1 MCKET
6 EPKRAIDL
14 SDPRAH
20 DADHRHWSRR
30 NFLSASGML
39 TAGSFLFDRSL
50 IRTFMPSPLL
60 ASLANSE
67 TDRVLVLVRLDGGND
82 SLNMVIERGNDL
94 YYSARPTIAIPD
106 NNLWA
111 MSPEYGMPLTTSALQ
126 PMWDNGMMKAVFNV
140 GYPQPNFSHFRSYD
154 IIATGSASDE
164 YLTTGWLGRFL
175 DNQYP
180 AYLEAPPT
188 VPPALQIG
196 VRSNLIF
203 RSDVANMALAVNSPQ
218 EFYQIASS
226 GQLYNTSGLGNT
238 AHELELAFMR
248 QTANSAFRY
257 AATVK
262 DAYFKGA
269 NTTDYQANNDLAEQ
283 MSIVARL
290 IKGNLGTKIYLVQL
304 GGFDTH
310 AEQADSHPVL
320 MNKLSSAISA
330 FYTDLAEAGMGDKV
344 LTMTFS
350 EFGRTIYENGS
361 FGTDHGRGTHSLLF
375 GGGLGSGFE
384 GTYQDLSNPN
394 FSVDFR
400 NLYATILQDWLGSE
414 PDMIRYVM
422 GQPFDPINGLVP
434 ATTPPIGTNA
444 EEILL
449 GHHPHQGSTDYIDIK
464 YSLSRAG
471 DIRLDILSTS
481 GEPLRQ
487 LTQGYREQGSHI
499 YILDKAALFLTP
511 GEYRYRLTTGGRTFE
526 RKLLL

>member
-1 MCKET
+1 MCKDIKHT
-6 EPKRAIDL
+6 PGIDL
-14 SDPRAH
+14 RDPAAH
-20 DADHRHWSRR
+20 AEDHRFWSRR
-30 NFLSASGML
+30 NFLTAIGML
-39 TAGSFLFDRSL
+39 TAGSFFLDRSV
-50 IRTFMPSPLL
+50 IRTFMPTPLL
-60 ASLANSE
+60 AALANND
-67 TDRVLVLVRLDGGND
+67 TDRVLLLIRLDGGND

-94 YYSARPTIAIPD
+94 YYNARPTIAVQE
-106 NNLWA
+106 NNMWA
-111 MSPEYGMPLTTSALQ
+111 LSPEYGMPLTMSELE
-126 PMWDNGMMKAVFNV
+126 PMWNEGMMKTVFNV

-154 IIATGSASDE
+154 IIATGSDSNE

-203 RSDVANMALAVNSPQ
+203 RSDAANMALAVSSPQ

-226 GQLYNTSGLGNT
+226 GQLYNTAGLGNT
-238 AHELELAFMR
+238 PRDLELTFMR

-257 AATVK
+257 ASTIK
-262 DAYFKGA
+262 DAFFRGTNAATY
-269 NTTDYQANNDLAEQ
+269 ANNDLAEQ

-290 IKGNLGTKIYLVQL
+290 IKGQLGTRIYLVQL

-310 AEQADSHPVL
+310 AEQLNSHPIL
-320 MNKLSSAISA
+320 LNRLSTAVKA
-330 FYTDLAEAGMGDKV
+330 LYDDLAVVGMQDKV

-350 EFGRTIYENGS
+350 EFGRTINENGS
-361 FGTDHGRGTHSLLF
+361 MGTDHGRGTHSLLF

-394 FSVDFR
+394 YSVDFR

-422 GQPFDPINGLVP
+422 GREFEPITGLVP
-434 ATTPPIGTNA
+434 AATPTIGINA

-449 GHHPHQGSTDYIDIK
+449 GHNAHPASSDFVEIK

-471 DIRLDILSTS
+471 DMRLDLLSTS
-481 GEPLRQ
+481 GEVLRN
-487 LTQGYREQGSHI
+487 LATGYRAQGSHI
-499 YILDKAALFLTP
+499 HVIEKSALYLAP
-511 GEYRYRLTTGGRTFE
+511 GVYRYRLTTGGRVFE
-526 RKLLL
+526 RRILL